1 MKDFRSSCSS
11 KDSALFELFSVCI
24 LAYHHIIK
32 YNDNKNRRGEDETN
46 LIQYNAYYNAFLMN
60 PLPNFVIEVK
70 SFIIFVLLL
79 VIVDKNLRNARAA
92 DQQRIPPIYSRIE
105 SRFRINIR

>member
-1 MKDFRSSCSS
+1 M
-11 KDSALFELFSVCI
+11 
-24 LAYHHIIK
+24 IIRIEE
-32 YNDNKNRRGEDETN
+32 NETRR
-46 LIQYNAYYNAFLMN
+46 QYNAYYNAFLMN
-60 PLPNFVIEVK
+60 PLPHHPNFVIEVK